1 MSQRLVTTDDHSR
14 AEIVDGTDTTRANV
28 VISRNGQC
36 VTWQG
41 LNLTDESWQAL
52 VGVLTDFLPG
62 AQPTSGEDESPTN
75 PEGPNQ
81 PETADQI
88 TPAPAPVPEPASG
101 TAAATP
107 ASSGPVGRRSD
118 SAQIRAWWYA
128 LSAADLKRLG
138 LPTPKNR
145 SVQVGKL
152 PAALYDVYDQAH
164 AA

>member
-1 MSQRLVTTDDHSR
+1 MSQRLVTTDDHSK

-41 LNLTDESWQAL
+41 LNLTDESWSAL
-52 VGVLTDFLPG
+52 VKTLTEFLPG
-62 AQPTSGEDESPTN
+62 AEPTTGQDETPN

-81 PETADQI
+81 PELPADP
-88 TPAPAPVPEPASG
+88 TPAPVAASG

-107 ASSGPVGRRSD
+107 ASSGPVGRRDD
-118 SAQIRAWWYA
+118 SKQIRAWWYA